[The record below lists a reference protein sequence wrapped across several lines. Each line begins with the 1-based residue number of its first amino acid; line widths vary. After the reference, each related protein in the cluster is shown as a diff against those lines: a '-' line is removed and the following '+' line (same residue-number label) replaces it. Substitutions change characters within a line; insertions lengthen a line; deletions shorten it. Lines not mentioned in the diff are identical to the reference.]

1 MTSNHNETDCLR
13 PHVEPSYDLKRYEL
27 NQLSWRVRWYFWYPP
42 SVCQPV
48 VDYRDR
54 YPTHRIPTTQPLM
67 PDNHRLRYSLQAG
80 VCILPILL
88 YPQKSTLLHL
98 RYHRTRYLKVLGS
111 TPVGTYRRLLNHS
124 AFPRMYRLCGLIIQ
138 GLRQQT
144 VHLLQ

>member
-1 MTSNHNETDCLR
+1 MTSNHNETEPGFEPRTDCLR
-13 PHVEPSYDLKRYEL
+13 PHVEPFYDLKRYEL

-67 PDNHRLRYSLQAG
+67 PDNHLLRYSLQTG

-98 RYHRTRYLKVLGS
+98 RYQRH
-111 TPVGTYRRLLNHS
+111 LNHS
-124 AFPRMYRLCGLIIQ
+124 AFPRMYRLCGLIIPL
-138 GLRQQT
+138 LRRQT